1 MLAAKKR
8 VYNLTCSRRVAVRS
22 ERIVRV
28 HCVKS
33 ARQLVDVGLNDDA
46 VVEGDRGVTDDVV
59 VHWVNWLKVAE
70 NKLIPLWVLLLPRC
84 LNLTP
89 IILCRVVIADM
100 QHWLTIA
107 QLMDE
112 GFNDSVFVVI
122 HFDWGLF
129 DDVHNG
135 LV

>member
-1 MLAAKKR
+1 MHRIHAAW
-8 VYNLTCSRRVAVRS
+8 
-22 ERIVRV
+22 
-28 HCVKS
+28 
-33 ARQLVDVGLNDDA
+33 QLVDVGLNDFA
-46 VVEGDRGVTDDVV
+46 VVEGDRCVSDDVV
-59 VHWVNWLKVAE
+59 VHGVGWLKVAE